1 MKNPDQDRKSGFSRR
16 DLFKRAGA
24 LGVTAA
30 SSALIPHSAIEAA
43 QPQAAPPAATQTEQL
58 HAVQALTSQ
67 QFATLTAI
75 TGRIFPTDENGP
87 GAIEGHASTYID
99 RALTSHYAYQKDN
112 YTANLSVL
120 DDYCKATYQDSFAAL
135 PPEKQD
141 AVLTAMEGNKV
152 DKSFGFTPD
161 ARTFFNLVLE
171 HTQEGMFSDPYY
183 GGNANFIG
191 WDLLDFPGV
200 KLEFTEQEQGLN
212 FPIEKAHRSTYSYN
226 MFKERKQ

>member
-1 MKNPDQDRKSGFSRR
+1 MEKDQNQKDGFSRR

-30 SSALIPHSAIEAA
+30 SAALIPPTASEAA
-43 QPQAAPPAATQTEQL
+43 APQAIPPVASQTDTL
-58 HAVQALTSQ
+58 HAVQALTAQ
-67 QFATLTAI
+67 QFATLSAI

-87 GAIEGHASTYID
+87 GAIEAHAATYID

-112 YTANLSVL
+112 YTANLSAL
-120 DDYCKATYQDSFAAL
+120 DAYCKTTYQDAFAAL
-135 PPEKQD
+135 PPNKQD

-152 DKSFGFTPD
+152 EKSFGFTPD

-200 KLEFTEQEQGLN
+200 KLAFSEEEQQLN
-212 FPIEKAHRSTYSYN
+212 YPIVKAHRSAYSFN
-226 MFKERKQ
+226 MFKERMK